1 MEINFRKSNEKAGQ
15 FIETRRHKQ
24 SQPKT
29 AQAPNPGPKQLRH
42 QRPKIRK
49 VKETTPSPFYDGKY
63 HPPIFS
69 STRLHSQTN

>member
-15 FIETRRHKQ
+15 FIEMRRHKQ
-24 SQPKT
+24 SQPQDST
-29 AQAPNPGPKQLRH
+29 GQ
-42 QRPKIRK
+42 KIRK